1 MPRTP
6 RQRSETGYYHVTL
19 RGNGKQNLFETDK
32 DRTAFMDAVRSS
44 FICRDISLIAWCLMD
59 NHVHLVIDDPHDHMS
74 MALHRVTSSYATY
87 FNHVFGHT
95 GHVFE
100 GRYGSVPIR
109 DDEQLLAAVRYVHDN
124 PLKGMGISPD
134 LYPWCSYPEYASGT
148 STYADIDN
156 LLDLLGGTQ
165 GFIAFSARG
174 DMGAYRPAFRR
185 YADDDE
191 RERLAHD
198 IFERFGCAAA
208 NVKELPKVTRD
219 QVLKALCDGGMS
231 VKHVQRLTGIGEW
244 AIRNAAGRIKPRS
257 SERDPR

>member
-19 RGNGKQNLFETDK
+19 RGNGKQLLFETGK
-32 DRTAFMDAVRSS
+32 DRAAFMEAARSS
-44 FICRDISLIAWCLMD
+44 FMHSGISLIAWCLMG
-59 NHVHLVIDDPHDHMS
+59 NHVHLIIDDPHGRMS
-74 MALHRVTSSYATY
+74 EAIHHISSSYASY
-87 FNHVFGHT
+87 FNRTFGHT

-100 GRYGSVPIR
+100 GRFGSVAIR
-109 DDEQLLAAVRYVHDN
+109 DDGQLLAAVRYVHDN

-134 LYPWCSYPEYASGT
+134 RYPWSSYSEYASGA
-148 STYADIDN
+148 STYTDIDGV
-156 LLDLLGGTQ
+156 LGMLGGTQ
-165 GFIAFSARG
+165 GFIAFSERG
-174 DMGAYRPAFRR
+174 DMEAYRPAFRR
-185 YADDDE
+185 YADADE

-244 AIRNAAGRIKPRS
+244 AIRKAAGRVKPRS
-257 SERDPR
+257 SDRTPR

>member
-1 MPRTP
+1 M
-6 RQRSETGYYHVTL
+6 
-19 RGNGKQNLFETDK
+19 N
-32 DRTAFMDAVRSS
+32 
-44 FICRDISLIAWCLMD
+44 

-109 DDEQLLAAVRYVHDN
+109 DDKQLLAAVRYVHDN

-156 LLDLLGGTQ
+156 LLDLLGG
-165 GFIAFSARG
+165 
-174 DMGAYRPAFRR
+174 
-185 YADDDE
+185 
-191 RERLAHD
+191 
-198 IFERFGCAAA
+198 
-208 NVKELPKVTRD
+208 
-219 QVLKALCDGGMS
+219 MS

-244 AIRNAAGRIKPRS
+244 AIRKAAGRIKPRS